1 MDFTPPGSDVDFTP
15 PGSSDNNEG
24 SVAILAI
31 FPLNLA
37 NLDYHLTGKFAI

>member
-1 MDFTPPGSDVDFTP
+1 MKT
-15 PGSSDNNEG
+15 NIEG
-24 SVAILAI
+24 GIDYPQDSVAILAI